1 MTITKPQKGNLLFA
15 EPSII
20 GDNSFNRAVVLL
32 TNHCNE
38 GSIGF
43 VLNKPLKLT
52 LKDFIPDLIMNFK
65 VYNGGPVE
73 QDSLYFIHKKPELI
87 AGSVEITSG
96 IYWGGNFETVIAL
109 INDNKLTNSDI
120 TFFLGY
126 SGWSFNQL
134 EDELRTNS
142 WIVSENIYKNDI
154 LKADIELMWK
164 DKMIDLGSNY
174 SIWSNAPENPNY
186 N

>member
-1 MTITKPQKGNLLFA
+1 MTITKPQKGDLLFA

-32 TNHCNE
+32 TNHCDE

-43 VLNKPLKLT
+43 ILNKPLTFT
-52 LKDFIPDLIMNFK
+52 LKDFIPQLTTNFK

-73 QDSLYFIHKKPELI
+73 QDNLYFIHKKPELI
-87 AGSVEITSG
+87 AGSIEITGG
-96 IYWGGNFETVIAL
+96 IYWGGNFETVVSL
-109 INDNKLTNSDI
+109 INENKLNDSDI

-126 SGWSFNQL
+126 SGWDFNQL
-134 EDELRTNS
+134 EDELKTNS
-142 WIVSENIYKNDI
+142 WIVSENIYKNGI
-154 LKADIELMWK
+154 LKVDIELMWK
-164 DKMIDLGSNY
+164 DKMIDLGANY